1 MLQEHEQ
8 LFLEHLPLEYNS
20 EDKISQKRTDTHT
33 HNNCK
38 ITFTSLPSWNHTNCN
53 FTVYVT
59 LKTDWRSL
67 QLRYLSLPINVIP
80 VFLLHPHYTSCICV
94 IFDLPYII
102 EIIWISSM
110 TKALAIQATQ
120 PILGLRMRTKIIFIN
135 VVLIIYLCWI
145 MW

>member
-1 MLQEHEQ
+1 MNTIQIIYSPGTWEHNFGPKSNKSVTQ
-8 LFLEHLPLEYNS
+8 CH
-20 EDKISQKRTDTHT
+20 KI
-33 HNNCK
+33 
-38 ITFTSLPSWNHTNCN
+38 IFTSLSTWNHTDCINS
-53 FTVYVT
+53 
-59 LKTDWRSL
+59 LSHLRDIDWRSL